1 MTNTLPTP
9 RHLPT
14 RQSQWTRLGI
24 GMGYTNTAAKRAA
37 IHVAIEGMVWV
48 DIRALADV
56 LDAAPVRF
64 VVAGLFYG
72 RAWQL
77 RLAATTPLPGSAGL
91 STVGPDGDRR
101 LIGLQSV
108 TGDRYLLLDLGYEV
122 IDLLHLTV
130 APEQQ
135 R

>member
-1 MTNTLPTP
+1 MTNTLPT
-9 RHLPT
+9 RRDLPT
-14 RQSQWTRLGI
+14 RQAQWTRLGI

-37 IHVAIEGMVWV
+37 IHAAIDGMVWV
-48 DIRALADV
+48 DKRALADV

-77 RLAATTPLPGSAGL
+77 RYAATTPLPSSAGL

-108 TGDRYLLLDLGYEV
+108 T
-122 IDLLHLTV
+122 
-130 APEQQ
+130 
-135 R
+135 